1 MTRTRIITG
10 TILLSILLPLTFI
23 GGIPFILFGMLL
35 SSLAAN
41 EMVNMYSNK
50 KQIGMIARVY
60 MITTT
65 LVAYL
70 MIAFVFDIS
79 NLKDASS
86 YIIAVVVLITAV
98 SLLMFVADSNLNG
111 DDAAKFAFV
120 PIYIGFGFGT
130 MVLLRNIDV
139 YLVIYA
145 LGIAFLS
152 DIFAYVFGRLFGKH
166 RMSPV
171 ISPKKTWEGFFGG
184 LAVSVVLATIFA
196 YNFEILQMI
205 TSEADDLSTPI
216 IIGTLVFIS
225 IALVIISVVGD
236 LAASK
241 LKRHYEIKDF
251 AGYLPGHGGILDRFD
266 STILVSLTFVGLLL
280 VIANIL

>member
-23 GGIPFILFGMLL
+23 GGIPFILFGVVLTG
-35 SSLAAN
+35 LASN

-50 KQIGMIARVY
+50 KQINMPARIY
-60 MITTT
+60 LISTT
-65 LVAYL
+65 LIAYL
-70 MIAFVFDIS
+70 MVAFVFDIS
-79 NLKDASS
+79 NLQEASS
-86 YIIAVVVLITAV
+86 YIIAIIVLITAM
-98 SLLMFVADSNLNG
+98 SLLLFVADSSLNG
-111 DDAAKFAFV
+111 EDAAKFTFV

-145 LGIAFLS
+145 LGIAFLA
-152 DIFAYVFGRLFGKH
+152 DIFAYVFGRLLGKH
-166 RMSPV
+166 KMSPV

-184 LAVSVVLATIFA
+184 LVVSAILATIFA
-196 YNFEILQMI
+196 YHFEILQII
-205 TSEADDLSTPI
+205 TSEAKYLSNPVI
-216 IIGTLVFIS
+216 ICILLFIS
-225 IALVIISVVGD
+225 VALVIISVVGD